1 MTNRI
6 PFRIRPMLATLVD
19 QPFDEPGWTYE
30 EKYDGVRLVA
40 YKEGKAVSLITR
52 NDIDRARDFPKIAD
66 AIRALPTA
74 TLLLDGEVAVFD
86 RRRVSRFQLLQQ
98 GKTGAVYAAFD
109 CLYVSGTDLRREP
122 LSTRRARLEEVLDP
136 SDVLMVSRRLAS
148 NGLEAFRIAKRK
160 GLEGLVAKRLWS
172 PYIQKR
178 TKEWLKVK
186 VHQEDEFV
194 VVGFTEPEGSRKFFG
209 ALLLGGHKNGKLE
222 YAGRVGTGFDGKTL
236 AALHRRFQPLIRKV
250 PAVLHLPRMKGI
262 TFLSPKLVAQISYA
276 EWTEDGKLRHPVY
289 LGLREDKSARV
300 VSLPEA
306 K

>member
-1 MTNRI
+1 MTNKI

-40 YKEGKAVSLITR
+40 YKEGKQVSLITR

-66 AIRALPTA
+66 AIGALPST
-74 TLLLDGEVAVFD
+74 TLLLDGEVVVFD

-98 GKTGAVYAAFD
+98 GKAGAVYAAFD
-109 CLYVSGTDLRREP
+109 CLYVNGTDLRREP
-122 LSTRRARLEEVLDP
+122 LSTRRARLEEVLVP
-136 SDVLMVSRRLAS
+136 SEVLTVSRRLAS

-160 GLEGLVAKRLWS
+160 GFEGLVAKRLSS

-178 TKEWLKVK
+178 TREWLKVK

-209 ALLLGGHKNGKLE
+209 ALLLGAYKNGKLE

-236 AALHRRFQPLIRKV
+236 ASLHRRFQPLIRRA
-250 PAVLHLPRMKGI
+250 PAVLHLPRMKGV

-276 EWTEDGKLRHPVY
+276 ELTEDGKLRQPVY
-289 LGLREDKSARV
+289 LGLREDKAAKD